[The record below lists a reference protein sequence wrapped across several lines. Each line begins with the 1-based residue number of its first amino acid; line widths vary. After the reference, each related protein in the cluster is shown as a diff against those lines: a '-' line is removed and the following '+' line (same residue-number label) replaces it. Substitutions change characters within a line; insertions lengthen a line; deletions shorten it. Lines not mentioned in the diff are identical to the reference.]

1 MLDYGGGEGLLAEL
15 LRASGFPHVE
25 TYDPF
30 VPRFAARPSG
40 RFDCITCFEVLEHA
54 TDPLRVFAEMNELL
68 TSPGLVLFS
77 TLLQPA
83 DMAFRGLSWW
93 YASPR
98 NGHVSLYTDASLRA
112 LARPFGFDL
121 ASFNES
127 THVLLR
133 GRPGFASHF
142 LR

>member
-1 MLDYGGGEGLLAEL
+1 M
-15 LRASGFPHVE
+15 LRAAGFPHVE

-30 VPRFAARPSG
+30 VPRFAARPTG
-40 RFDCITCFEVLEHA
+40 RFDCITCFEVLEHTTNPA
-54 TDPLRVFAEMNELL
+54 QVFAELDELL
-68 TSPGLVLFS
+68 TEPGLVLFS

-83 DMAFRGLSWW
+83 DMAFQGLSWW

-112 LARPFGFDL
+112 LAQPLGLAL

-127 THVLLR
+127 IHILLR
-133 GRPGFASHF
+133 GLPGFASHF